1 VSQLQPAVA
10 AARPAPGLNPLGGMI
25 AAGPRRTMTLAVVGS
40 IAWAGLAIIGWRL
53 AQAGPPGVGF
63 DLALLLEA
71 GRHAAAGSPLYSPA
85 LVAGASVEAQT
96 LFYSYPPFVA
106 QALAPL
112 AGLPLPV
119 VLVAWSL
126 GATAALAAV
135 AVAIARRLASGL
147 TAPAVALPVIA
158 LGPLVL
164 PFGVGMLFGNLNVFF
179 PALYGL
185 LLLGALEG
193 GRRGRVLAGIAL
205 GLAAATKLHPASLLL
220 WFALRGV
227 RQRRDG
233 LPADAWEVVVIAV
246 AAVAALAAFSLAVG
260 GTAPWVDYLA
270 VVRAGT
276 GADLVDPRNMGPAG
290 QLGLAFGLDAAA
302 VRLVYLV
309 VAIAAVGVTA
319 WAAWRHRDPVQSLG
333 WAALASLVTLPVTW
347 YHYPAALLP
356 VAIAAL
362 VRRPRRPSS
371 VAWLAGAWLLV
382 TFAIGTPALLAPA
395 GAALLIALAPP
406 VPGRSDA
413 GPSAPGPDAG
423 VEAAGVAAR

>member
-1 VSQLQPAVA
+1 MSQLGSA
-10 AARPAPGLNPLGGMI
+10 AATPRRVPGVNPLAGLI
-25 AAGPRRTMTLAVVGS
+25 VAGPRRTLTLLVVGT
-40 IAWAGLAIIGWRL
+40 IAWAGLALIGWRL

-71 GRHAAAGSPLYSPA
+71 GRHAAAGGPLYSPA

-119 VLVAWSL
+119 VLIGLSVA
-126 GATAALAAV
+126 ATAALAAV
-135 AVAIARRLASGL
+135 AVAIARRLAPHLAAS
-147 TAPAVALPVIA
+147 AVALPVIA
-158 LGPLVL
+158 LAPLAL

-185 LLLGALEG
+185 MLLGVLADT
-193 GRRGRVLAGIAL
+193 RRARVVAGIAL
-205 GLAAATKLHPASLLL
+205 GLAAATKLHPASLLV
-220 WFALRGV
+220 WFAVRGL

-233 LPADAWEVVVIAV
+233 GLAAGWEVVAV
-246 AAVAALAAFSLAVG
+246 AIATMAVLAAFSLAVG
-260 GTAPWVDYLA
+260 GISPWLDYLA

-290 QLGLAFGLDAAA
+290 QLGLAFGLDATA
-302 VRLVYLV
+302 VRLVHLA
-309 VAIAAVGVTA
+309 VAIGAVAVTA
-319 WAAWRHRDPVQSLG
+319 WSAWRQRDPVQSLG

-356 VAIAAL
+356 FAIAAL

-371 VAWLAGAWLLV
+371 VAWLACAWLLF
-382 TFAIGTPALLAPA
+382 TLAIGTPALLGLAS
-395 GAALLIALAPP
+395 AALLIGLVPPGVAQPATGSRAPI
-406 VPGRSDA
+406 
-413 GPSAPGPDAG
+413 
-423 VEAAGVAAR
+423 EAAPAATG

>member
-1 VSQLQPAVA
+1 MSQLQPAVA
-10 AARPAPGLNPLGGMI
+10 APPRAPGVNPLAGMI
-25 AAGPRRTMTLAVVGS
+25 VAGPRRTLTLAVVGT
-40 IAWAGLAIIGWRL
+40 IAWAGLALIGWRL

-71 GRHAAAGSPLYSPA
+71 GRHAAAGSSLYSPA

-112 AGLPLPV
+112 AGVPLPV
-119 VLVAWSL
+119 VLVAWSV

-135 AVAIARRLASGL
+135 AVAIARRLAPDL
-147 TAPAVALPVIA
+147 TPSAVALPVVA
-158 LGPLVL
+158 LAPLAL

-185 LLLGALEG
+185 LLLGAIG
-193 GRRGRVLAGIAL
+193 DSRRARVVAGMAL
-205 GLAAATKLHPASLLL
+205 GVAAATKLHPASLLI
-220 WFALRGV
+220 WFAVRGL

-233 LPADAWEVVVIAV
+233 SPAAAWEVVAV
-246 AAVAALAAFSLAVG
+246 AVATVAALAAFSLAAG
-260 GTAPWVDYLA
+260 GTSPWADYLA

-290 QLGLAFGLDAAA
+290 QLGLAFGLDATA
-302 VRLVYLV
+302 VRLVHLA
-309 VAIAAVGVTA
+309 VAIGAVAITA
-319 WAAWRHRDPVQSLG
+319 WSAWRHRDPVQSLG

-356 VAIAAL
+356 FAIAAL

-371 VAWLAGAWLLV
+371 AAWLACAWLL
-382 TFAIGTPALLAPA
+382 FALAIGTPALLAPA
-395 GAALLIALAPP
+395 CAALLIALAPP
-406 VPGRSDA
+406 VPG
-413 GPSAPGPDAG
+413 PSAPGG
-423 VEAAGVAAR
+423 RTRVEAAGAVAG